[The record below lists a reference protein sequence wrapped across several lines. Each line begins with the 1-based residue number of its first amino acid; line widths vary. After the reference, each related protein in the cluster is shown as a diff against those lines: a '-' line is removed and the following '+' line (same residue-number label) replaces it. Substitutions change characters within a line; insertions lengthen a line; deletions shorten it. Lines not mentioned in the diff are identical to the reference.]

1 LSAKAARDSISL
13 PDSDGDKKPGA
24 PNESKQP
31 AAPAAA
37 PDASSV
43 KDTTGEREATLPSAA
58 AASASVT
65 DTASLN
71 SNSFLKS
78 SPVEKI
84 GGPKQVSASL
94 NIADQITV
102 LSSLQGD
109 LKAAASASALA
120 FAQAQASS
128 SLTSSSERSSA
139 SAEGLMSQDQ
149 IISSLLMQQGAS
161 SSNLP
166 PSILSQVLSREN
178 NAIANQP
185 SNLLQSYDQL
195 LALRLHEQKSQ
206 DQLAFIRALQQ
217 QEEVRLRR
225 EIEYH
230 SQRALPCFNNPL
242 ETAVRMLPWSVTSN
256 AGTLSSNVSNNNPLG
271 SIHSSLLSAYPVLG
285 SGTASQ
291 RPISLDVVQE
301 ILKLQQNKNTNTDTQ
316 KK

>member
-43 KDTTGEREATLPSAA
+43 KDTTGEGGATLPSAA
-58 AASASVT
+58 AAASVT

-71 SNSFLKS
+71 SLLES
-78 SPVEKI
+78 SPVEKSE
-84 GGPKQVSASL
+84 GPKQVPASL
-94 NIADQITV
+94 NIADQIAA

-109 LKAAASASALA
+109 LKAAASASA

-149 IISSLLMQQGAS
+149 IMSSLLMHQGAS